1 MKYKTKILQ
10 FGNNTGIEVP
20 EGIVL
25 SFGMGKKPPVVV
37 TLNDY
42 SYRSTI
48 AVMGGK
54 YLISLSAEHRKNA
67 MVAGA
72 DELEITIELDTE
84 PRTVE
89 LPVDF
94 SQALDKNKSAKINFE
109 KLSHS
114 KKKAIILS
122 ITDAKTEETKQKRI
136 EKAIETLK

>member
-42 SYRSTI
+42 TYRSTI

-122 ITDAKTEETKQKRI
+122 ITVAKTEETRQKRI

>member
-20 EGIVL
+20 EEIVL

-42 SYRSTI
+42 TYRSTI

-54 YLISLSAEHRKNA
+54 YLVSLSAEHRKNA
-67 MVAGA
+67 KVAGG

-94 SQALDKNKSAKINFE
+94 SQALDKNKIVKNNFE

-114 KKKAIILS
+114 KNMAIILS
-122 ITDAKTEETKQKRI
+122 ITDAKTEETRQKRI

>member
-20 EGIVL
+20 EEIVL

-42 SYRSTI
+42 TYRSTI
-48 AVMGGK
+48 AVMGGQ
-54 YLISLSAEHRKNA
+54 YLVSLSAEHRKNA
-67 MVAGA
+67 MVAGG

-94 SQALDKNKSAKINFE
+94 SQALDKNKIVKNNFE

-114 KKKAIILS
+114 KNKAIILS
-122 ITDAKTEETKQKRI
+122 ITDAKTEETRQKRI
-136 EKAIETLK
+136 EKAIETLM